1 LSEGPSHPERHE
13 FSTAHQAPAESPN
26 PLTASIIFTNTAW
39 ASPDVAIVGAK
50 QCVLDVGISY
60 SDPREKSVPVDER
73 LWLRQRAPSVAEE
86 WPPSW
91 HRALIRL
98 SRRACLALLCL
109 LTHLLW
115 LRLLGL
121 VIQIRLHLV
130 VGHSFSRY
138 G

>member
-1 LSEGPSHPERHE
+1 MLQLSAQNSA
-13 FSTAHQAPAESPN
+13 FSLSA
-26 PLTASIIFTNTAW
+26 
-39 ASPDVAIVGAK
+39 
-50 QCVLDVGISY
+50 SY
-60 SDPREKSVPVDER
+60 SDQREKSVPVDER

-121 VIQIRLHLV
+121 VIQIRPHLV